1 MSGEPENLVL
11 VHLREMRA
19 EQRELRAEIAAR
31 FDHVEGR
38 LDRVEERL
46 DQMHA
51 NGVKAL
57 KQFIGHRYMSERGVG
72 ALVEDVTVAQR
83 DIEALKTRVDR
94 LEAPRA

>member
-1 MSGEPENLVL
+1 MSSEPDNLVL
-11 VHLREMRA
+11 VHLRE
-19 EQRELRAEIAAR
+19 LRADMSSR
-31 FDHVEGR
+31 FDGLDERLGRVEQR

-94 LEAPRA
+94 LEAPHA